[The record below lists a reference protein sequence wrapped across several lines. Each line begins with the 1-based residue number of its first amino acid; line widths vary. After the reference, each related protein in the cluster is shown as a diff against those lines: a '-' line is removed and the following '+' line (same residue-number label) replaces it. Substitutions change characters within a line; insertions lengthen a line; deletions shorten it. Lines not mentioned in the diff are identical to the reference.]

1 MKAKLINGKKSLL
14 KIVLVSL
21 LSVTAILGSI
31 ANSKGVYCVRL
42 DPETQAVYDRYSM
55 LHPEVAKMTRNTP
68 ESAAT
73 AYAIA
78 MQTAIQINGGSTQG
92 IVPTMDQ
99 NTYVKKTLQTQA
111 ANYQKSILM
120 LQTEYQKAIA
130 VGNLTY
136 AQQCVNCAN
145 QYGALLA
152 QTNAQLAT
160 LP

>member
-21 LSVTAILGSI
+21 LSVAAILGSI
-31 ANSKGVYCVRL
+31 ATNKGLECANLRAAF
-42 DPETQAVYDRYSM
+42 ERHSM
-55 LHPEVAKMTRNTP
+55 LHPEIAEMTGNTP

-99 NTYVKKTLQTQA
+99 NTYVKKALQTQA
-111 ANYQKSILM
+111 ANYQKYILM

-152 QTNAQLAT
+152 QTNAYLAT

>member
-1 MKAKLINGKKSLL
+1 MKAKLINGKKYLL

-31 ANSKGVYCVRL
+31 ANSKGVYC
-42 DPETQAVYDRYSM
+42 
-55 LHPEVAKMTRNTP
+55 LHPDIAAASHRHALMNPDIAKMTGNTP

-99 NTYVKKTLQTQA
+99 NTYVKKTLQAQA
-111 ANYQKSILM
+111 TRYYNNIIE
-120 LQTEYQKAIA
+120 LQAEYQKAIA

>member
-31 ANSKGVYCVRL
+31 ATSKGLECANLQAAMHRSAL
-42 DPETQAVYDRYSM
+42 MHPET
-55 LHPEVAKMTRNTP
+55 AKMTGNTP

-99 NTYVKKTLQTQA
+99 NTYVKKTLQAQA
-111 ANYQKSILM
+111 TRYYNNIIE

-160 LP
+160 LS

>member
-21 LSVTAILGSI
+21 LSVTAILGTVTFNGNKLSCLTNDEI
-31 ANSKGVYCVRL
+31 RA
-42 DPETQAVYDRYSM
+42 RYRM
-55 LHPEVAKMTRNTP
+55 LHPDVAKMTINTP

-73 AYAIA
+73 SYAIA

-92 IVPTMDQ
+92 IVPIMDQ

-111 ANYQKSILM
+111 ANYQESILM

-152 QTNAQLAT
+152 QTNAYLAT

>member
-1 MKAKLINGKKSLL
+1 MKAKLINGKKYLL

-31 ANSKGVYCVRL
+31 ANSKSVYCVHP
-42 DPETQAVYDRYSM
+42 DIQAAMDRYDM
-55 LHPEVAKMTRNTP
+55 LHPEIAKMTRNTP

>member
-21 LSVTAILGSI
+21 LSVTAILGSL
-31 ANSKGVYCVRL
+31 ATSKGVYCVRL
-42 DPETQAVYDRYSM
+42 HPDIQAAADRYDM
-55 LHPEVAKMTRNTP
+55 LHPEIAKMTRNTP

>member
-14 KIVLVSL
+14 KIALVSL
-21 LSVTAILGSI
+21 LSVAAILGSI
-31 ANSKGVYCVRL
+31 ATSKGVYCFNI
-42 DPETQAVYDRYSM
+42 QAAMDRYDM
-55 LHPEVAKMTRNTP
+55 LHPEIAKATRNTP